1 MSSKNEQ
8 DWHLS
13 KSVPLTFVVGIFLQT
28 IALVWYVSS
37 LDNSIQNNQKELL
50 RQDTRLNTVEQ
61 TVQAQALTLAR
72 IDENIKSIRVMM
84 EKSASSRDPR

>member
-1 MSSKNEQ
+1 MSNNDNEWQ
-8 DWHLS
+8 LS
-13 KSVPLTFVVGIFLQT
+13 KSVPITFVVGIFLQT

-37 LDNSIQNNQKELL
+37 LDNSIQNNEKELL
-50 RQDTRLNTVEQ
+50 RQDTRLSTVEQ

-84 EKSASSRDPR
+84 EKSSKRDDPR

>member
-1 MSSKNEQ
+1 MSNNDNEWQ
-8 DWHLS
+8 LS
-13 KSVPLTFVVGIFLQT
+13 KSVPITFVVGIFLQT

-37 LDNSIQNNQKELL
+37 LDNSIQNNEKELL
-50 RQDTRLNTVEQ
+50 RQDTRLSTVEQ

-84 EKSASSRDPR
+84 EKISKRDDPR